1 MRELRFSSNQEVGK
15 LTCVLE
21 MRKKFLSMREIR
33 YTIPQQYK
41 LTFCSRKGILSPFRG
56 VA

>member
-1 MRELRFSSNQEVGK
+1 MRELRLSSNQEVGK
-15 LTCVLE
+15 LTRVLE
-21 MRKKFLSMREIR
+21 IWKKFLSMREIR
-33 YTIPQQYK
+33 YPQQYK